1 MARIVVLIPDDVE
14 EQLRR
19 EAGKDGYHRGAISR
33 IVIRA
38 LLDYFEAKG
47 KKK

>member
-1 MARIVVLIPDDVE
+1 MTFLIPDDVE

-19 EAGKDGYHRGAISR
+19 ESGKDGYHRGAISR